1 MNPRESDEAR
11 KQRRQRKRQAR
22 QQRLAQARQLNPL
35 ETQSLAPG
43 RVDEGRAAS
52 WRWIVDGLTYFNR
65 KPPSAHLPVVE
76 HVPLVA
82 ETIASAVVSGMLH
95 PAVAPGTFSGA
106 VYRADRRIV
115 PEFLEYDELTKHRVP
130 KRVNAPVI
138 EPARVAAA
146 GGIDA
151 PCVYLGQYFGHFGHF
166 LLESLPRAWYLK
178 DADPATLL
186 LFHAGSENV
195 TLTPFAAAILEALDI
210 DPSRIR
216 FANRDKIVS
225 RLILPASQF
234 WQGIKASPGM
244 CVFFDHVREKMMS
257 RRTTASPTPRKVYFT
272 RRSLGAAK
280 GPGKPRA
287 VIPNEEEAEIF
298 FRKQG
303 YEILRPETLPLAEQV
318 AVVANAT
325 HVAGPS
331 GSALHLMLFNANPQA
346 RLIELRTKRAANQL
360 LISAIRGNAAFHIW
374 STRDSSPER
383 AVLDMEAIERAIR
396 EIG

>member
-1 MNPRESDEAR
+1 MNPQESDEAR
-11 KQRRQRKRQAR
+11 TLRRQRKRRAR
-22 QQRLAQARQLNPL
+22 RLRLAPSQHLNPL
-35 ETQSLAPG
+35 EGQPLAT
-43 RVDEGRAAS
+43 GRAEERQPPP
-52 WRWIVDGLTYFNR
+52 WRWIIDGLTYFNR

-82 ETIASAVVSGMLH
+82 ETIAPAFVSGMFY
-95 PAVAPGTFSGA
+95 PASARDTFSGA

-115 PEFLEYDELTKHRVP
+115 PEFLEFDELTKHRVP

-138 EPARVAAA
+138 EPARVAEA
-146 GGIDA
+146 GRIDA
-151 PCVYLGQYFGHFGHF
+151 PCVYLGPYSGHFGHF

-178 DADPATLL
+178 EADPATLL
-186 LFHAGSENV
+186 LFHARSENI
-195 TLTPFAAAILEALDI
+195 TLSPFAAAILEALDI

-216 FANRDKIVS
+216 FANRDKIFS

-244 CVFFDHVREKMMS
+244 CVFFDHVREKMMN
-257 RRTTASPTPRKVYFT
+257 RRTTAGPTPRKVYLT
-272 RRSLGAAK
+272 RRSLGAVK

-287 VIPNEEEAEIF
+287 VIPNEEEAEVF
-298 FRKQG
+298 FRSQG
-303 YEILRPETLPLAEQV
+303 YEILRPETLRLEDQV
-318 AVVANAT
+318 AIVANAT

-346 RLIELRTKRAANQL
+346 KLIELRTKRAANQL

-383 AVLDMEAIERAIR
+383 AMLDMDVIERAVR

>member
-1 MNPRESDEAR
+1 MSPGESEDAR
-11 KQRRQRKRQAR
+11 SLRRQRKRHAR
-22 QQRLAQARQLNPL
+22 QQLLAQSRQLNPL
-35 ETQSLAPG
+35 ESQSLARGHAEQKEPPP
-43 RVDEGRAAS
+43 
-52 WRWIVDGLTYFNR
+52 WRWIIDGVTYFNR
-65 KPPSAHLPVVE
+65 KPPSSHLPVVE

-82 ETIASAVVSGMLH
+82 ETITSAFVSGMLH
-95 PAVAPGTFSGA
+95 PRVAPGTFSGG
-106 VYRADRRIV
+106 VYRGDRRIV

-146 GGIDA
+146 VGIDT
-151 PCVYLGQYFGHFGHF
+151 PCVYLGQYSGHFGHF

-186 LFHAGSENV
+186 LFHAGIENI

-210 DPSRIR
+210 DHSRIR
-216 FANRDKIVS
+216 VAGRDMKVA

-244 CVFFDHVREKMMS
+244 CIIFDHIRERMTK
-257 RRTTASPTPRKVYFT
+257 RRTQAGTTPRKVYFT

-287 VIPNEEEAEIF
+287 VIVNEEEAELF

-303 YEILRPETLPLAEQV
+303 YEILRPETLPLEEQV
-318 AVVANAT
+318 AIVANAT

-331 GSALHLMLFNANPQA
+331 GSALHLMLFNDNPKA
-346 RLIELRTKRAANQL
+346 KLIELRTKRAANQL

-374 STRDSSPER
+374 SPSESSPDR
-383 AVLDMEAIERAIR
+383 AVLDMDVIERAMR